1 MAKRSMARILASIL
15 ACQQP
20 LLAAATVSDQVAEA
34 KNLDA
39 TFLSLDAASSRVT
52 YQDART
58 GEVKTISAS
67 PASLEKV
74 AQLHSGQ
81 KVVFS
86 CQTAASGETLVWGVK
101 KKANWWKR
109 GGIILGVIVIL
120 LGALAVAWANADPY
134 SLPVL

>member
-1 MAKRSMARILASIL
+1 MARILASIL

-20 LLAAATVSDQVAEA
+20 FLAAATVSDQVPEA

-67 PASLEKV
+67 WTSLEKL
-74 AQLHSGQ
+74 AGLHSGQ

-109 GGIILGVIVIL
+109 GAIL
-120 LGALAVAWANADPY
+120 LVVTAISIGVAGVALASDTP
-134 SLPVL
+134 L